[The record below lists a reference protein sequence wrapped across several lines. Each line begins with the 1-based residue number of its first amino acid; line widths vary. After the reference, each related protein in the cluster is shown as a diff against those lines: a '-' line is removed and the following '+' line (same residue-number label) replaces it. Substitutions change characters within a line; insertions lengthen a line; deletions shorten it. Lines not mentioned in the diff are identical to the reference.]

1 MNWEYGAH
9 APHVWSAVAAALAVA
24 VWVVVPAA
32 LRRLRQLR
40 LLHREEGGA
49 PPAGEAE

>member
-9 APHVWSAVAAALAVA
+9 APHVWSAVAAGLAVA

-32 LRRLRQLR
+32 LRRVRQLR
-40 LLHREEGGA
+40 LLRQEEGGA
-49 PPAGEAE
+49 SGPRPSR